1 MIEEGAAARCLAFV
15 EASMMLDAY
24 GALLTGK
31 QREVLALRFEE
42 DLSLSEISSMLGV
55 SRQAAQ
61 DAIMRG
67 ESTLRELEDK
77 LGIVKRRLEMVGRL
91 EQLKSLL
98 EDTADKYKVDKAVLL
113 LDDIL
118 MHERGEI

>member
-1 MIEEGAAARCLAFV
+1 
-15 EASMMLDAY
+15 MMLDAY
-24 GALLTGK
+24 GALLTAK
-31 QREVLALRFEE
+31 QREVLELRFEE

-61 DAIMRG
+61 DAVARG
-67 ESTLRELEDK
+67 EATLRELEDK
-77 LGIVKRRLEMVGRL
+77 LGIVKRRLEMIARL
-91 EQLKSLL
+91 EQLRSLL
-98 EDTADKYKVDKAVLL
+98 EASGETDRAALL